1 MSHEYVIKR
10 GEHLAKIATDHGLS
24 SYRAT
29 IWDAPQ
35 NAALKQKR
43 KNPHVLNP
51 GDSVHIPDR
60 QIQQF
65 SAATEVRHRFRV
77 KRERLWLRVALED
90 FLGKPLAGAKCEL
103 TLDGKPI
110 ELVADGGGRIETEIP
125 PTAQDAVLVVK
136 DAASPLKD
144 KRLLLRIGDLTPVEE
159 PSGQRARLSNL
170 GYFLGLLDDPDPR
183 LLQSAIEEFQCD
195 FGLTVDGKCGAKTQ
209 AKLKQVHGC

>member
-1 MSHEYVIKR
+1 MSKDHVVKP
-10 GEHLAKIATDHGLS
+10 GEHLAKIASDHGFS

-29 IWDAPQ
+29 IWDAPA

-60 QIQQF
+60 QLQQLP
-65 SAATEVRHRFRV
+65 AATAARHRFCL
-77 KRERLWLRVALED
+77 KREKLRLRVALAD

-103 TLDGKPI
+103 TLDGKPLA
-110 ELVADGGGRIETEIP
+110 LVADGSGRIETDIP
-125 PTAQDAVLVVK
+125 QTAQDAVLVVK

-170 GYFLGLLDDPDPR
+170 GYFLGALDDPDPQ

-195 FGLTVDGKCGAKTQ
+195 CGLTVDGKCGPQTQ
-209 AKLKQVHGC
+209 TKLKQVHGC